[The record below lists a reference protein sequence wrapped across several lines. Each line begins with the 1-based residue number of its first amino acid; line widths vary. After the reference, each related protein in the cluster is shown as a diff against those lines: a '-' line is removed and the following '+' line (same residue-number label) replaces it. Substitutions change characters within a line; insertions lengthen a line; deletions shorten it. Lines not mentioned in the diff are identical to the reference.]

1 MARGKKH
8 EEHGGM
14 HVDERWVVPYADMMT
29 LLLAVFVMLFA
40 LSNIDVR
47 KFAALAQSMATAFNT
62 DVMTGNAATT
72 VTSGEAVSPG
82 AGTMDSGSG
91 VIQADFATLRA
102 NLSDFAIQNGIDDR
116 LQVARSSEGIV
127 IRIGG
132 SLLFESGRAVL
143 SAPSS
148 ELLGR
153 VVTLLK
159 PLPNHVRIEGHTDDI
174 PPDGFLFRDN
184 WQLSVARAKAVLDS
198 IVATG
203 VDPSRLAIEG
213 LAQYEPLVANDT
225 EEDRAR
231 NRRVDLVILYP
242 DVTAPAATTDPG
254 ALPGIFSAT
263 PQP

>member
-1 MARGKKH
+1 MARKKAH
-8 EEHGGM
+8 GEEHGM
-14 HVDERWVVPYADMMT
+14 HVDERWIVPYADMMT
-29 LLLAVFVMLFA
+29 LLLALFVMLFA

-47 KFAALAQSMATAFNT
+47 KFAALAQSMAAAFNT
-62 DVMTGNAATT
+62 DVMQGTSATT
-72 VTSGEAVSPG
+72 VTSGQDPAPG
-82 AGTMDSGSG
+82 TGSLDSGSG
-91 VIQADFATLRA
+91 AIQADFSTLRA

-116 LQVARSSEGIV
+116 LQVARSAEGIV

-143 SAPSS
+143 NTHSA
-148 ELLGR
+148 ELLDR
-153 VVTLLK
+153 IVTLLK

-198 IVATG
+198 MVGIG
-203 VDPSRLAIEG
+203 VDPARLAIEG
-213 LAQYEPLVANDT
+213 LAQYEPLVANDS
-225 EEDRAR
+225 EDDRAR

-242 DVTAPAATTDPG
+242 DVTAPAASAGPG
-254 ALPGIFSAT
+254 DLPEIFPAT